1 MAEPVRQSTEPLFL
15 FAAAGVLLVVSGI
28 GPVDRLT
35 WTLEVAPVAIGIP
48 LLVATRG
55 RWPLSP
61 LLYRLLFI
69 HACIL
74 MLGGHYTYAKVPPG
88 YWVQDWLDLSRNHYD
103 RLGHFVQCFVPEIL
117 MREIL
122 WRASPLRGSRW
133 LPFLVV
139 CFCLAF
145 SAFYEFI
152 EWWGALIMG
161 EDADAFLAIQGD
173 IWDTQW
179 DMFLAMC
186 GAIVALLLLARLH
199 DRQLR
204 DLGQAAD
211 KKQAAPA
218 GRPASE
224 EGKQD

>member
-1 MAEPVRQSTEPLFL
+1 MADTETRSREPLVL
-15 FAAAGVLLVVSGI
+15 FAVAAMLLVISGI
-28 GPVDRLT
+28 EPVDRLT
-35 WTLEVAPVAIGIP
+35 WILEVAPVVIGIP
-48 LLVATRG
+48 LLAVTRG
-55 RWPLSP
+55 RWPLTP

-74 MLGGHYTYAKVPPG
+74 MLGGHYTYAKVPVG

-103 RLGHFVQCFVPEIL
+103 RLGHFAQGFIPAIL

-139 CFCLAF
+139 CFALAF

-173 IWDTQW
+173 VWDTQW

-186 GAIVALLLLARLH
+186 GAIAALTLLTRLH
-199 DRQLR
+199 DRQLLR
-204 DLGQAAD
+204 LMRTLG
-211 KKQAAPA
+211 P
-218 GRPASE
+218 E
-224 EGKQD
+224 

>member
-1 MAEPVRQSTEPLFL
+1 MANAQSKEPLVL
-15 FAAAGVLLVVSGI
+15 FGIAAIVLVVSGI

-35 WTLEVAPVAIGIP
+35 WVLEVAPVAIGIP
-48 LLVATRG
+48 LLLWLHP
-55 RWPLSP
+55 RWPFTM

-69 HACIL
+69 HALIL
-74 MLGGHYTYAKVPPG
+74 MLGGHYTYAEVPAG
-88 YWVQDWLDLSRNHYD
+88 FWVQDWLDLSRNHFD
-103 RLGHFVQCFVPEIL
+103 RFGHFAQGFIPAIL

-133 LPFLVV
+133 MPFLVV

-161 EDADAFLAIQGD
+161 EAADAFLAIQGD
-173 IWDTQW
+173 VWDTQW

-186 GAIVALLLLARLH
+186 GAIIALLVLVRVH
-199 DRQLR
+199 DRQLKA
-204 DLGQAAD
+204 L
-211 KKQAAPA
+211 
-218 GRPASE
+218 
-224 EGKQD
+224 